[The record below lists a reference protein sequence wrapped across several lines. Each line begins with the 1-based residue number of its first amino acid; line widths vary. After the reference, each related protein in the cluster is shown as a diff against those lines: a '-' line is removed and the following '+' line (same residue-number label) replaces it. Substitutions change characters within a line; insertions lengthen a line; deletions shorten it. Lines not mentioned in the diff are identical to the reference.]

1 MSDFILAID
10 PGTVDSG
17 YVLANAHTLRPIQF
31 GKVNNHDLIDIMTD
45 LFEGSKGKQFDIA
58 IEMLASYG
66 MPVGR
71 DVLET
76 AVWVGRFTQKVSDYK
91 VLKPHRINRMRW
103 IYRQEEKLT
112 LCHSPKA
119 NDATIKHALID
130 RFAYGEPN
138 FGKGTKKSPGWFY
151 KFSKDVWQAYAVLV
165 TYFDLYAS
173 KDEVIDNA

>member
-17 YVLANAHTLRPIQF
+17 YVLAYARTLRPIQF
-31 GKVNNHDLIDIMTD
+31 GKVNNYDLIDIMID
-45 LFEGSKGKQFDIA
+45 IFEGNKGKQFDVV

-66 MPVGR
+66 MPVGK

-76 AVWVGRFTQKVSDYK
+76 AVWIGRFTQKVLDYS
-91 VLKPHRINRMRW
+91 VLHPNSINRFRW
-103 IYRQEEKLT
+103 IYRQDEKLN

-138 FGKGTKKSPGWFY
+138 YGKGNKKSKGWFY
-151 KFSKDVWQAYAVLV
+151 GFSKDVWQAYAVLV
-165 TYFDLYAS
+165 TFHDMYLEKGES
-173 KDEVIDNA
+173 ENA

>member
-31 GKVNNHDLIDIMTD
+31 GKVNNHDLIDIMID
-45 LFEGSKGKQFDIA
+45 IFEGNKGKQFDVA

-76 AVWVGRFTQKVSDYK
+76 AVWIGRFHQKVSDYK
-91 VLKPHRINRMRW
+91 VLRPNLINRLRW
-103 IYRQEEKLT
+103 IYRQDEKLN

-138 FGKGTKKSPGWFY
+138 YGKGSKKSKGWFY
-151 KFSKDVWQAYAVLV
+151 GFSKDVWQAYAVLV
-165 TYFDLYAS
+165 TFHDMYVE
-173 KDEVIDNA
+173 KGVEENA